1 MKLYGKG
8 VMVRTIEEET
18 GLLSIPEAGA
28 VPSQKGVVFAVGFDC
43 EHTKIGDQVL
53 HPQRGGIKVE
63 YNGTALLYFSSED
76 SLIANLDE
84 NE

>member
-8 VMVRTIEEET
+8 VIVRTINET
-18 GLLSIPEAGA
+18 STVLS
-28 VPSQKGVVFAVGFDC
+28 VPSSGMTPPQKGEVFAVGFDC
-43 EHTKIGDQVL
+43 EHTKIGDKIL
-53 HPQRGGIKVE
+53 HPERGGIKVE
-63 YNGTALLYFSSED
+63 YNGESLLYFSSED